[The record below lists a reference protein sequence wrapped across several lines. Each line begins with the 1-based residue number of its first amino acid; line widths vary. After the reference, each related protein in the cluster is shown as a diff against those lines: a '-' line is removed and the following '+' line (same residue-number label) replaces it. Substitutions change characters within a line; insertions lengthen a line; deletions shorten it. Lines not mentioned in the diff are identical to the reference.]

1 MAFEDEFIDDEEP
14 ELEDWD
20 DEETD
25 FEELL

>member
-1 MAFEDEFIDDEEP
+1 MAFEDEFIGDEEP

>member
-1 MAFEDEFIDDEEP
+1 MVFEDEFIDDEEP